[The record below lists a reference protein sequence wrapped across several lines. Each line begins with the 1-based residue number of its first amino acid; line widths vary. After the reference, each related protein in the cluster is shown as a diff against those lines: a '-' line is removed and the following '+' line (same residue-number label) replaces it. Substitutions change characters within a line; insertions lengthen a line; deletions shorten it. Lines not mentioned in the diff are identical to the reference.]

1 MDSENLMNVLSACRL
16 GAVIVLKDE
25 TIYKINDAGVVL
37 LKAMPGDVFPKA
49 ARPLLNPAHRDQLVC
64 MAFER
69 YITACDGPKPD
80 DLPKDS
86 YWLVFR
92 DGTLDYERIM
102 MRNIANH
109 LKEGVVMCD
118 AGGRLNF
125 FNASAVT
132 LDNLSGRDVV
142 GKKIDEVYQ
151 MDDNK
156 NFMLVKT
163 MKTKKPILKE
173 HHRYT
178 TQFGHVVNTMADAY
192 PVVYNKQVIGAFN
205 LVEDWS
211 KVSNLN
217 KKIIDLQEQLIEKK
231 HKSSPGKAQKKPL
244 GAYYTFDD
252 IIYSSEAMHQ
262 VVEKCRRVAKT
273 DASVMIY
280 GETGTGKELVAQSL
294 HNASL
299 RSGGPFL
306 AINCA
311 ALPENLFES
320 LLFGSVK
327 GAYTGAENRPGLFEQ
342 ANHGSLLLDEIN
354 SMDILL
360 QAKLLRVLQDGVIRR
375 VGSETETRVDVRV
388 ITCINIP
395 PTQAIAEGKLRQD
408 LFYRLGVI
416 NIELPP
422 LRDRGDDIALLT
434 QHFIM
439 AFNQKNHR
447 EVCGVDEG
455 TDKIFNS
462 YSWPGNVRELQH
474 AVEQALILLPEDQKI
489 ITADYVSPHI
499 LRSLKKPPAPPSETL
514 RKEEK
519 SLPDKLKHF
528 ERDELIRVLS
538 ENNGNI
544 TKSAR
549 VLNMSRQNL
558 QYRIKRYHI
567 DVAPLKKREN
577 TP

>member
-1 MDSENLMNVLSACRL
+1 MDSENLLNVLSACRL

-25 TIYKINDAGVVL
+25 TIYKINDTGVVL
-37 LKAMPGDVFPKA
+37 LNAMPGDAFPKK
-49 ARPLLNPAHRDQLVC
+49 ARPLLDPENRDQLIGV
-64 MAFER
+64 AFEK
-69 YITACDGPKPD
+69 YITACDGPVPD
-80 DLPKDS
+80 DLPEDS
-86 YWLVFR
+86 QWLVFR
-92 DGTLDYERIM
+92 DGTSDYERIM
-102 MRNIANH
+102 MRSIANH

-118 AGGRLNF
+118 ADGRLNF

-151 MDDNK
+151 MDDSK

-211 KVSNLN
+211 KVSDLN
-217 KKIIDLQEQLIEKK
+217 KKIIDLQEQLIDKNR
-231 HKSSPGKAQKKPL
+231 KSPSGKAKKPL
-244 GAYYTFDD
+244 GAHYTFDD
-252 IIYSSEAMHQ
+252 IIYSSEAMQQ
-262 VVEKCRRVAKT
+262 VVAKCKRVAKT

-280 GETGTGKELVAQSL
+280 GETGTGKELIAQSL

-299 RSGGPFL
+299 RAGGPFL

-311 ALPENLFES
+311 ALPENLLES

-342 ANHGSLLLDEIN
+342 ANHGTLLLDEIN

-388 ITCINIP
+388 ITCINML
-395 PTQAIAEGKLRQD
+395 PTQAISEGKLRRD

-439 AFNQKNHR
+439 TFNQKNHR
-447 EVCGVDEG
+447 EVCGVDEA
-455 TDKIFNS
+455 TDKIFS
-462 YSWPGNVRELQH
+462 GYSWPGNVRELQH

-489 ITADYVSPHI
+489 ITSDYVSPHI
-499 LRSLKKPPAPPSETL
+499 LHSLETKTVPAAEAPQE
-514 RKEEK
+514 EEK

-567 DVAPLKKREN
+567 DVAPLKKRKN